1 MTTRT
6 FLCPPTFYDV
16 TYSINP
22 YMDPSVKVDR
32 VLAWRQWSRF
42 VDALEGRGLDLQF
55 IEPRDGCPDMVFLG
69 DAGLVLGD
77 RFLCSRFRHRERQP
91 EADHYTRAFGHLG
104 YHVIQPPEPA
114 VLEGL
119 GDITIFGDRAILGY
133 GQRSDR
139 AGFDAFR
146 RFAPFVDVVAEVELP
161 DPRFYHLATA
171 IAFLDADTILFYPGA
186 FTPAGRRQLERAVG
200 RAIAVGERD
209 ILDHQACNCLVV
221 GDTVMMDGC
230 SRELERELAGC
241 GFRVETYP
249 MSEFKKGGGSLRCL
263 VLPVL
268 SGSGQAAIE
277 ELAS

>member
-1 MTTRT
+1 MMTRT

-42 VDALEGRGLDLQF
+42 VDALEGRGLDLLF

-91 EADHYTRAFGHLG
+91 EADHYTQAFGHLG
-104 YHVIQPPEPA
+104 YRVIQPPRVRRPRGARRYHDLGRPRHPRIRPA
-114 VLEGL
+114 L
-119 GDITIFGDRAILGY
+119 GSRRVRCVPPVRAVRRRRCRGRAA
-133 GQRSDR
+133 RS
-139 AGFDAFR
+139 
-146 RFAPFVDVVAEVELP
+146 
-161 DPRFYHLATA
+161 
-171 IAFLDADTILFYPGA
+171 AFLPSRHRDRVSRRGHDPVLPGCVHARGPGA
-186 FTPAGRRQLERAVG
+186 ARARVG

-209 ILDHQACNCLVV
+209 ILDHQACNCLVL

-230 SRELERELAGC
+230 SSGLERELAGC

-263 VLPVL
+263 VLPSL
-268 SGSGQAAIE
+268 SDGQAATVEI
-277 ELAS
+277 AS

>member
-1 MTTRT
+1 MMTRT

-22 YMDPSVKVDR
+22 FMDPSVKVDR

-42 VDALEGRGLDLQF
+42 VDALEKRGLDLRF

-104 YHVIQPPEPA
+104 YRVIHPPEPA

-119 GDITIFGDRAILGY
+119 GDVTIWGDRAILGY

-171 IAFLDADTILFYPGA
+171 VAFLDADTIMFYPDA
-186 FTPAGRRQLERAVG
+186 FTPPRLPAVTRRGAPN
-200 RAIAVGERD
+200 GER
-209 ILDHQACNCLVV
+209 
-221 GDTVMMDGC
+221 
-230 SRELERELAGC
+230 
-241 GFRVETYP
+241 
-249 MSEFKKGGGSLRCL
+249 
-263 VLPVL
+263 
-268 SGSGQAAIE
+268 
-277 ELAS
+277 